1 MTNERPIMPALL
13 IVDDERSICEVLEV
27 TFRNDGYRVETV
39 TSGEEA
45 KKRLHA
51 RFCDII
57 IADIKMP
64 AISGLDLLRYSREV
78 SPESY
83 FILITGVPTLE
94 SAIEAVHYGAYRYV
108 IKGPR
113 LTEEVQ
119 QAVQQAAETIRL
131 RREAATLRREIRRL
145 TGLDHIVSQS
155 PKMRAIF
162 EMIQTVAPTP
172 STVLISGES
181 GTGKELVAR
190 AIHQNSSRSDKPFVS
205 INCGAFPETL
215 LESELFGYIR
225 GAFTD
230 AKQNKLGL
238 FQSAEGGTLFL
249 DEIGEMSLSMQVKL
263 LRVLQERRVRPLGST
278 DEAPVD
284 VRIIAATNHDLA
296 QLVAEK
302 RFREDLYYRISV
314 IPIQLPPLR
323 DRTEDIPLLARHFLL
338 RFLEQMHKDKPR
350 AIHPDA
356 LQRLEN
362 YPWPG
367 NVRELENTIERA
379 VALEASDGITV
390 GVLPERIR
398 EPGEKSSRSFGTN
411 GQEDKIILPQQGI
424 DLPTHLQDL
433 ERGYLVAA
441 LDRAGG
447 VGTRAAEL
455 LHISYRSFRH
465 YAKKYGL

>member
-1 MTNERPIMPALL
+1 MTNERANLPTLM
-13 IVDDERSICEVLEV
+13 IVDDERSICDVLEV
-27 TFRNDGYRVETV
+27 TFRNDGYRVDTA

-45 KKRLHA
+45 EKKLQSRLY
-51 RFCDII
+51 DII
-57 IADIKMP
+57 ISDIKMP
-64 AISGLDLLRYSREV
+64 TVSGLDLLRYAREV
-78 SPESY
+78 SPDSY

-119 QAVQQAAETIRL
+119 QAVQQAVDTIRL
-131 RREAATLRREIRRL
+131 KREAVTLRREIRRL

-155 PKMRAIF
+155 PKMRAVF
-162 EMIQTVAPTP
+162 EVIQTVAATP

-190 AIHQNSSRSDKPFVS
+190 AIHQNSTRSDKPFVS

-215 LESELFGYIR
+215 LESELFGYMR

-263 LRVLQERRVRPLGST
+263 LRVLQDRKVRPLGST
-278 DEAPVD
+278 DEVPVD
-284 VRIIAATNHDLA
+284 VRIIAATNHDLSE
-296 QLVAEK
+296 LVAEK
-302 RFREDLYYRISV
+302 KFREDLYYRISV

-323 DRTEDIPLLARHFLL
+323 DRNEDIPLLARHFLL
-338 RFLEQMHKDKPR
+338 RFLDQMHKDKPR
-350 AIHPDA
+350 NIQPEA
-356 LQRLEN
+356 LQRLED

-379 VALEASDGITV
+379 VALEAGDEITL
-390 GVLPERIR
+390 GVLPDKIR
-398 EPGEKSSRSFGTN
+398 EQDESPSAGNGEGNEVF
-411 GQEDKIILPQQGI
+411 LPQEGI
-424 DLPTHLQDL
+424 DLPAHMREL
-433 ERGYLVAA
+433 EREYLVAA

-447 VGTRAAEL
+447 IGTRAAQL
-455 LHISYRSFRH
+455 LNITYRSFRH

>member
-1 MTNERPIMPALL
+1 MPALL

-27 TFRNDGYRVETV
+27 NLRNDGYRVETA

-45 KKRLHA
+45 NRRLQS
-51 RFCDII
+51 RFYDII
-57 IADIKMP
+57 ISDIKIP
-64 AISGLDLLRYSREV
+64 DVSGLDLLRYAREV
-78 SPESY
+78 SPDSY

-113 LTEEVQ
+113 LSEEVQ
-119 QAVQQAAETIRL
+119 QAVQQAAETIQL
-131 RREAATLRREIRRL
+131 KREAATLRREIRRL
-145 TGLDHIVSQS
+145 TGIDHIISQS

-162 EMIQTVAPTP
+162 EVIQTVAPTP

-190 AIHQNSSRSDKPFVS
+190 AIHQNSSRPDKPFVS

-215 LESELFGYIR
+215 LESELFGYSR

-238 FQSAEGGTLFL
+238 FQAAEGGTLFL

-263 LRVLQERRVRPLGST
+263 LRVLQDRRVRPLGT
-278 DEAPVD
+278 TEEVPVD

-314 IPIQLPPLR
+314 IPIHLPPLR
-323 DRTEDIPLLARHFLL
+323 DRAEDIPLLAHHFVR
-338 RFLEQMHKDKPR
+338 RFLEQMNKEKPR

-362 YPWPG
+362 YAWPG

-379 VALEASDGITV
+379 VALEANDEITV
-390 GVLPERIR
+390 GVLPEKIR
-398 EPGEKSSRSFGTN
+398 EPGEKSNGSN
-411 GQEDKIILPQQGI
+411 GQNDEILLPEGGI

>member
-1 MTNERPIMPALL
+1 MLL
-13 IVDDERSICEVLEV
+13 VVDDERSICEVLEINL
-27 TFRNDGYRVETV
+27 RGEGYRVETA

-45 KKRLHA
+45 KKRLESG
-51 RFCDII
+51 FYDII
-57 IADIKMP
+57 ISDIKIP
-64 AISGLDLLRYSREV
+64 AVSGLDLLRYAREV

-119 QAVQQAAETIRL
+119 RAVQQASETIQL
-131 RREAATLRREIRRL
+131 KREAATLRREIRRL
-145 TGLDHIVSQS
+145 TGLDHIISQS

-162 EMIQTVAPTP
+162 EVIQTVAPTP

-190 AIHQNSSRSDKPFVS
+190 AIHQNSPRLDKPFVS

-215 LESELFGYIR
+215 LESELFGFSR

-263 LRVLQERRVRPLGST
+263 LRVLQDHRVRPLGST
-278 DEAPVD
+278 EEVTVD
-284 VRIIAATNHDLA
+284 VRIIAATNQDLA
-296 QLVAEK
+296 HLVSDK

-314 IPIQLPPLR
+314 IPIELPPLR
-323 DRTEDIPLLARHFLL
+323 ERSEDIPLLANHFVR
-338 RFLEQMHKDKPR
+338 RFLEQMSKDKPR

-362 YPWPG
+362 YTWPG

-379 VALEASDGITV
+379 VALEAGDEITV
-390 GVLPERIR
+390 GVLPEKIR
-398 EPGEKSSRSFGTN
+398 APEENAEGADGER
-411 GQEDKIILPQQGI
+411 DKVLLPEGGI
-424 DLPTHLQDL
+424 DLPTHLEEL